1 MNKDILSFIQDNENK
16 VWVPGQYPANI
27 WISNWP
33 WAPVFKDIDSTIVQ
47 SELDKLKYFF
57 VPHRDKDKINSYG
70 HEGWDALTLHGL
82 DYDKTENYDQ
92 YGHNDER
99 AYRWTEVCEYCP
111 YIVNLIKSFP
121 YSSYSRVRIMRVAP
135 GGYIMPHVD
144 GPGRIFGPLNF
155 ALTNPQGCRFIFKD
169 IGVVPF
175 MPGRGFLLDIGREH
189 IVVNES
195 QEYRYHIIIHGRHT
209 QEINNLIKESIKQL

>member
-1 MNKDILSFIQDNENK
+1 MNETLTAFINENEKK
-16 VWVPGQYPANI
+16 VWTPSAMPPNL
-27 WISNWP
+27 WNSNWP
-33 WAPVFKDIDSTIVQ
+33 WAPVFKDIDIDAVNK
-47 SELDKLKYFF
+47 ELDRLQYYF

-70 HEGWDALTLHGL
+70 HEGWAGLTLHGL
-82 DYDKTENYDQ
+82 DYDKTENFDR
-92 YGHNDER
+92 YGHNDES

-121 YSSYSRVRIMRVAP
+121 YSRFGRVRIMQLAP

-155 ALTNPQGCRFIFKD
+155 ALTQPEGCRFIFKD
-169 IGVVPF
+169 YGVVPF
-175 MPGRGFLLDIGREH
+175 KVGRGFLLDIGQEH

-195 QEYRYHIIIHGRHT
+195 NEYRYHIIIHGQQT
-209 QEINNLIKESIKQL
+209 AGIFDLVKESIEKL

>member
-1 MNKDILSFIQDNENK
+1 MNKDIVSFIEDNENK
-16 VWVPGQYPANI
+16 VWTPGQYPTNI
-27 WISNWP
+27 WASNWP
-33 WAPVFKDIDSTIVQ
+33 WAPVFKDINSTIVQ

-57 VPHRDKDKINSYG
+57 VPHRDKDKVNSYG

-92 YGHNDER
+92 YGHTNES

-121 YSSYSRVRIMRVAP
+121 YSSYSRVRIMRLAP

-169 IGVVPF
+169 YGVVPF
-175 MPGRGFLLDIGREH
+175 KTGRGFLLDIGNEH
-189 IVVNES
+189 IVVNQS
-195 QEYRYHIIIHGRHT
+195 QEYRYHIIIHGRQT
-209 QEINNLIKESIKQL
+209 QGINDLIKESIKQL